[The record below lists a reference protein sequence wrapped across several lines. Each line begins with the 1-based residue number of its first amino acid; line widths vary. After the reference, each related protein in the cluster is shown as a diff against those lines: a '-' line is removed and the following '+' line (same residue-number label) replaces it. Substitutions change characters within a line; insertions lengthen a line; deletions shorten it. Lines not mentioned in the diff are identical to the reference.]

1 MRVDFYILQG
11 EANREMM
18 ACRLCEKA
26 WQQGLPVFVLTQ
38 SAGHAQ
44 QVDDLLWTF
53 NDGGFLPHQLADQKP
68 VRINEKPVTTIGWQM
83 LPAAEDY
90 PVLINLSESI
100 PGGYARFERV
110 AEIINQ
116 NETVKQAG
124 RKRFTQYR
132 SDNCDLHHH
141 EL

>member
-26 WQQGLPVFVLTQ
+26 WQQGLPVFVLAQ

-44 QVDDLLWTF
+44 QIDDLLWTF
-53 NDGGFLPHQLADQKP
+53 NDGGFLPHQLADQEPVTINNKP
-68 VRINEKPVTTIGWQM
+68 VITIGWQQ
-83 LPAAEDY
+83 LPAETY
-90 PVLINLSESI
+90 PVLINLSETVPDDYSK
-100 PGGYARFERV
+100 FERV
-110 AEIINQ
+110 AEIVNQ
-116 NETVKQAG
+116 NESVKQAG
-124 RKRFTQYR
+124 RQRFTRYR
-132 SDNCDLHHH
+132 NDNCDLHHH

>member
-26 WQQGLPVFVLTQ
+26 WQQGLAVFVLAQ
-38 SAGHAQ
+38 SASHAQ
-44 QVDDLLWTF
+44 QIDDLLWTF

-68 VRINEKPVTTIGWQM
+68 VSINEQPITMIGWQK
-83 LPAAEDY
+83 LPSEGY
-90 PVLINLSESI
+90 PILINLSETV
-100 PGGYARFERV
+100 PDGYQHFERV
-110 AEIINQ
+110 AEIVNQ
-116 NETVKQAG
+116 NESIKQSG
-124 RKRFTQYR
+124 RQRFAQYR
-132 SDNCDLHHH
+132 EDNCDLFHH